1 MPESIKARVSAG
13 DRLLGVLL
21 RAPAEELVEM
31 AAITGFDFLFLDC
44 EHGPAD
50 MIEVRRHIVLAALHG
65 VPTLVRV
72 GTNEEQLVLRVL
84 DAGAAG
90 VIGPHVD
97 TAVGA
102 QALVEAAH
110 YPPLGTRGFAT
121 YSRAGRYGS
130 VDPETH
136 RTNALANTF
145 VVAMIESPAGV
156 RSAAEIAAVTGIDA
170 VMIGVADL
178 RAALTPDDPEFDEAV
193 RQVHQALA
201 ASPAAR
207 LDIVPGRDAATAAFA
222 DGAQLVVYNLTHTLM
237 AHLAELNQAR

>member
-1 MPESIKARVSAG
+1 VPQSLKARVRSG

-31 AAITGFDFLFLDC
+31 AAISGFDFLLLDC

-50 MIEVRRHIVLAALHG
+50 MVEVRRHVVLAALHG

-72 GTNEEQLVLRVL
+72 GSDEHQLVLRAL
-84 DAGAAG
+84 DGGAAG
-90 VIGPHVD
+90 VVGPHVD
-97 TAVGA
+97 TPASA
-102 QALVEAAH
+102 QALVESAH
-110 YPPLGTRGFAT
+110 YPPLGKRGFAT

-130 VDPETH
+130 VNPETH
-136 RTNALANTF
+136 RTVALADTF
-145 VVAMIESPAGV
+145 VVAMIESPTGV
-156 RSAAEIAAVTGIDA
+156 RSAVDIAAVTGIDA

-178 RAALTPDDPEFDEAV
+178 RAALTPDDPTFEDAV

-201 ASPAAR
+201 ASHAAR
-207 LDIVPGRDAATAAFA
+207 LDIVPGRDAAAAAFA
-222 DGAQLVVYNLTHTLM
+222 DGAQLVVYNLTHALM